1 MVPSSALESDNCKCN
16 STPTH
21 SPGVV
26 GLAVSLCEEDLGGV
40 FVLGVDGDDGVAV
53 DVEERRRIPERRQVQ
68 TAAGPASKRKSEGG
82 SVQ

>member
-1 MVPSSALESDNCKCN
+1 ML
-16 STPTH
+16 
-21 SPGVV
+21 
-26 GLAVSLCEEDLGGV
+26 
-40 FVLGVDGDDGVAV
+40 VLGVDGDDGVAV